1 MKFET
6 KEIAGMPDAIAPD
19 GSEVRVLCGLSRG
32 GFAVFSLP
40 PNAVSKAVAHHTVEE
55 LWYIVS
61 GIGRMWRKLGGQE
74 EIVELRPGLSLS
86 IPVGTHFQFRGD
98 GSEPLRVLGATMPPW
113 PGEGEAYAVEGRWE
127 ATGRSRNRYGR
138 LVSHWR
144 RLCDATAELPS
155 AFNSPGPV
163 SGATRWRGGPPAGPL
178 LCERR
183 VRCRNTSNGPR
194 SPCAWRLLR
203 LPVR

>member
-55 LWYIVS
+55 LWYVVS

-74 EIVELRPGLSLS
+74 EIVELRPGVSLS
-86 IPVGTHFQFRGD
+86 IPVGTHFQFRCD
-98 GSEPLRVLGATMPPW
+98 GPSPSRVLGATMPPW
-113 PGEGEAYAVEGRWE
+113 PGEGEAYAVEGIWE
-127 ATGRSRNRYGR
+127 
-138 LVSHWR
+138 
-144 RLCDATAELPS
+144 
-155 AFNSPGPV
+155 
-163 SGATRWRGGPPAGPL
+163 RGL
-178 LCERR
+178 
-183 VRCRNTSNGPR
+183 T
-194 SPCAWRLLR
+194 
-203 LPVR
+203 